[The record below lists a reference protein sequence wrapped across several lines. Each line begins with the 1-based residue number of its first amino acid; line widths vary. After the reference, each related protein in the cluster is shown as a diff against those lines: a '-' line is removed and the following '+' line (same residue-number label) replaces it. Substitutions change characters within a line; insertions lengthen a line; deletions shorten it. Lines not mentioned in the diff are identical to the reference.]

1 MNMLFGSALE
11 PAWNQRIV
19 QPMHLAP
26 PARVRPEQE
35 PVTACC
41 PKRKLSSRLPAP
53 ARLGLGL
60 GLGGMLLVH
69 QNPRTSRLEFRLRE
83 LSDPPLLLELTNLA
97 HKFSTRTITLPTS
110 EGNIT
115 RSMVKI
121 QTCRED
127 GAHAVNYRSV
137 YLFTA
142 FGGRSCPLQSSYQSG

>member
-1 MNMLFGSALE
+1 MNVLLGSTLE

-26 PARVRPEQE
+26 PARVYPEQE
-35 PVTACC
+35 PVTACR
-41 PKRKLSSRLPAP
+41 PKRKLSSLLPAP
-53 ARLGLGL
+53 ARLGL

-69 QNPRTSRLEFRLRE
+69 QNPCTSRLELRLRE
-83 LSDPPLLLELTNLA
+83 LSNSPLLLKLTNLA